1 MTKPSWR
8 TRLLIAPIFLVTACI
23 RAPAPVVVAPP
34 SYWPTDGWRSA
45 TPESQ
50 GLDSV
55 ALAEAIETIRTRG
68 LAVHDV
74 AIVVNGVLV
83 VDACFF
89 PYDCT
94 SPHDVASVT
103 KSVTATLVGQAID
116 DGAIAGV
123 EQPIRPFFPEF
134 PAEPDSMDAAIRV
147 GDLLS
152 MQSGLDCG
160 LAPGERELF
169 AMLRQSDWNGYVLG
183 LPHRTS
189 PGREFAY
196 CSGGTHLLSSIV
208 TRATHEKTQDF
219 ARRRLFAPLGITA
232 FEWPVDPAGVA
243 RGWGDL
249 RLSPRDLLKL
259 GFLYLNGGRWNGA
272 QVVSERWVREATHP
286 HAQTRSDDYG
296 YGWWLPRGDFTGVFE
311 ARGRGGQHVTV
322 WPARGI
328 VAVLVGAGYP
338 EDEVV
343 GLFVRALRSD
353 RALPANAAGEAR
365 LARALEAARAAP
377 AAVTPA
383 IVPPGL
389 LERSGKRFRLE
400 LNRLGLETVA
410 LTFTEDAGANLEL
423 GMQGRTFVVPVGLDG
438 VPRLGGRGPT
448 GNRTAATADVEGPNL
463 VRIHYTEPDGI
474 NSFVM
479 TLDFGARLRLRIDD
493 PSHMLD
499 LTVNEF
505 DPATCDEFGC

>member
-1 MTKPSWR
+1 MTKPPR
-8 TRLLIAPIFLVTACI
+8 LTRLLIAPIFLVTACI
-23 RAPAPVVVAPP
+23 RAPAPVVVPPP
-34 SYWPTDGWRSA
+34 SYWPTDGWRAA

-50 GLDSV
+50 GLDSI
-55 ALAEAIETIRTRG
+55 ALAEAIETVRARG

-74 AIVVNGVLV
+74 AIVVNGLLVL
-83 VDACFF
+83 DACFF

-94 SPHDVASVT
+94 SLHDVASVT

-123 EQPIRPFFPEF
+123 EQPIRPFFPEL
-134 PAEPDSMDAAIRV
+134 PAEPGSMDAATRV

-160 LAPGERELF
+160 LAPGEPELF
-169 AMLRQSDWNGYVLG
+169 AMIRQPDWNGYVLG
-183 LPHRTS
+183 LPRRGS
-189 PGREFAY
+189 PGRDFAY

-243 RGWGDL
+243 HGWGDL
-249 RLSPRDLLKL
+249 RLAPRDLLKL
-259 GFLYLNGGRWNGA
+259 GFLYLNGGRWDRE
-272 QVVSERWVREATHP
+272 QVVSERWVREATRP
-286 HAQTRSDDYG
+286 HAQTQSDDYG

-311 ARGRGGQHVTV
+311 ARGRGGQHITV

-328 VAVLVGAGYP
+328 VAVLTGAGYP
-338 EDEVV
+338 EDEAVQ
-343 GLFVRALRSD
+343 LFVRALRSD
-353 RALPANAAGEAR
+353 RALPVNPAGEAR

-377 AAVTPA
+377 APTTPA

-389 LERSGKRFRLE
+389 LERSGRSYRLE
-400 LNRLGLETVA
+400 PNRLGLETVG
-410 LTFTEDAGANLEL
+410 LTLSERAEANVEL
-423 GMQGRTFVVPVGLDG
+423 RMRGQAFVIPIGLDG
-438 VPRLGGRGPT
+438 VPRFGERGPT
-448 GNRTAATADVEGPNL
+448 GNRTAATGEIEGQHL
-463 VRIHYTEPDGI
+463 VRIDYSEPDGI

-479 TLDFGARLRLRIDD
+479 TLDFGSRLQLTIAD
-493 PSHMLD
+493 PGHMLD
-499 LTVNEF
+499 LTANQLE
-505 DPATCDEFGC
+505 P